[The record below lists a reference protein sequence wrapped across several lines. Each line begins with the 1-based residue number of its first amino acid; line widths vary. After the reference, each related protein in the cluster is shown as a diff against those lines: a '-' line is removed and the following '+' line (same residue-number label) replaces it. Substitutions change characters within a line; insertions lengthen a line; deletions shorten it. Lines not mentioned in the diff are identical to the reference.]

1 MIDYTHLRH
10 QCHKKLLVLG
20 IITCNLPSCLQFC
33 KSNTTKFTMKRKAG
47 SLIYIN
53 WSGGRCTAGR
63 GRGHYCSR
71 ANKSATPLNI
81 KLNVARC
88 SRLPQMMSCI
98 CRCQRSSSSDGGL
111 LLATGLVYGP
121 APALCDLPP
130 IVKKK
135 PRPSAKREIQ
145 GGTSAV
151 GASLI

>member
-1 MIDYTHLRH
+1 
-10 QCHKKLLVLG
+10 
-20 IITCNLPSCLQFC
+20 
-33 KSNTTKFTMKRKAG
+33 MKRKAG

-111 LLATGLVYGP
+111 LLATGPVHGP
-121 APALCDLPP
+121 APALCDLPL

-135 PRPSAKREIQ
+135 PRPSAKRDTRR
-145 GGTSAV
+145 GLAP
-151 GASLI
+151 